1 MKTDITSARDKSEAA
16 PQFAEIRVIK
26 SSNPP
31 SERNMTPSRAK
42 DPLMKR
48 LIRWI
53 CPDQRIANRHSMPP
67 LTAYLGLVR
76 SSKEYAVGDISVAG
90 FYMITEERW
99 IPGTGFPITLERTDE
114 AGIGQTLTLHST
126 VIRSGEDG
134 VAFTFVQ
141 PAKEEGKEGDSHS
154 STRMD
159 LTKLAQFLK
168 GLPLAEPD
176 AESLERTA

>member
-1 MKTDITSARDKSEAA
+1 
-16 PQFAEIRVIK
+16 
-26 SSNPP
+26 
-31 SERNMTPSRAK
+31 MTPSRAK

-53 CPDQRIANRHSMPP
+53 CPDQRVANRHSMPP
-67 LTAYLGLVR
+67 VIAYLGLVHT
-76 SSKEYAVGDISVAG
+76 SKEYKVGDISVAG
-90 FYMITEERW
+90 FYMLTDERW

-114 AGIGQTLTLHST
+114 AGIGQTLTLHSSVVRT
-126 VIRSGEDG
+126 GEDG

-141 PAKEEGKEGDSHS
+141 PAKDNGAEGDAYS

-168 GLPLAEPD
+168 GLPLAQTGED
-176 AESLERTA
+176 ALQRTA

>member
-1 MKTDITSARDKSEAA
+1 
-16 PQFAEIRVIK
+16 
-26 SSNPP
+26 
-31 SERNMTPSRAK
+31 MTPSRAK

-67 LTAYLGLVR
+67 LIAYLGLVR
-76 SSKEYAVGDISVAG
+76 TSKEYRVGDISVSG

-99 IPGTGFPITLERTDE
+99 ILGTRFPITLERTDE
-114 AGIGQTLTLHST
+114 EAVGQTLTLHST
-126 VIRSGEDG
+126 VIRVGEDG
-134 VAFTFVQ
+134 VGFTFVH
-141 PAKEEGKEGDSHS
+141 PASAETADS

-168 GLPLAEPD
+168 GLPLAQPD
-176 AESLERTA
+176 ADQLERTA

>member
-1 MKTDITSARDKSEAA
+1 MKSDISSAREMHDTA
-16 PQFAEIRVIK
+16 PQLAEISVIE

-31 SERNMTPSRAK
+31 SERTMTPSRAK
-42 DPLMKR
+42 DPFMKR

-53 CPDQRIANRHSMPP
+53 CPDQRVANRHSMPP
-67 LTAYLGLVR
+67 LIAYLGLVR
-76 SSKEYAVGDISVAG
+76 TSKEYKVGDVSVSG

-114 AGIGQTLTLHST
+114 AGMGQTLTLHST
-126 VIRSGEDG
+126 VVRVGEDG

-141 PAKEEGKEGDSHS
+141 PATEDTPERETRA

-168 GLPLAEPD
+168 GLPMADPNSE
-176 AESLERTA
+176 ALERTA